1 MESKQENI
9 NKQYES
15 LESACE
21 KYKLSQKQHDYIGNN
36 INNIFLEGKVAVD
49 NPIAIIDIAPPGSG
63 KTGLNGMG
71 LKQFKKDNAVI
82 INSDEL
88 KPFHPKIDE
97 IAKLY
102 PQFYTK
108 VTNQESNPWTDAL
121 FEKAVE
127 CNYNII
133 FEGTGRNIKLL
144 KKMID
149 KMSNYKIIV
158 RAMSVNELNCL
169 MSIVERYEGQVK
181 KKGWGRLVT
190 LDHFYKAYD
199 EIVDTI
205 QQIEDLDIVDVI
217 EVYTRGDGKTLSPIR
232 IYNSNIKQFNNAKL
246 AVINGR
252 YKDKGN
258 ASKYFEEKFSKSF
271 YEDSELLEETEILH
285 KIRDLYSTRE
295 NKEDEIE
302 L

>member
-1 MESKQENI
+1 
-9 NKQYES
+9 
-15 LESACE
+15 
-21 KYKLSQKQHDYIGNN
+21 
-36 INNIFLEGKVAVD
+36 
-49 NPIAIIDIAPPGSG
+49 
-63 KTGLNGMG
+63 MG
-71 LKQFKKDNAVI
+71 LKQFKDDNAVI

-88 KPFHPKIDE
+88 KPFHPKINE

-108 VTNQESNPWTDAL
+108 VTNQESNPWTDDL

-133 FEGTGRNIKLL
+133 FEGTGRNLKLL
-144 KKMID
+144 KKMIY

-158 RAMSVNELNCL
+158 RAMAVNELNCL
-169 MSIVERYEGQVK
+169 MSIVERYEGQVN

-217 EVYTRGDGKTLSPIR
+217 EVYTRGNGKTLSPIR

-252 YKDKGN
+252 YKDKEN
-258 ASKYFEEKFSKSF
+258 ASKYFEEKFEKSF
-271 YEDSELLEETEILH
+271 YKDSELSEESEILY